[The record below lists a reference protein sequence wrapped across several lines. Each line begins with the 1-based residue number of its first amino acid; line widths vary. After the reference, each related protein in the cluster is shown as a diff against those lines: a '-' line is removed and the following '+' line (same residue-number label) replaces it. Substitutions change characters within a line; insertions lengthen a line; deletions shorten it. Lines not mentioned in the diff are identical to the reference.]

1 MRSEIRKDSA
11 GEQQGMVSSFA
22 LGEGLVGGCPTAL
35 VVFQGIVHRTSLVV
49 LGDIVLSVEIYV
61 VLAFQMLIFDA
72 FGLQI

>member
-1 MRSEIRKDSA
+1 MGRY
-11 GEQQGMVSSFA
+11 
-22 LGEGLVGGCPTAL
+22 LVAATAPGIIAQPLHGVAVDGGRQAAL

-49 LGDIVLSVEIYV
+49 LRDIVLSVEIYV